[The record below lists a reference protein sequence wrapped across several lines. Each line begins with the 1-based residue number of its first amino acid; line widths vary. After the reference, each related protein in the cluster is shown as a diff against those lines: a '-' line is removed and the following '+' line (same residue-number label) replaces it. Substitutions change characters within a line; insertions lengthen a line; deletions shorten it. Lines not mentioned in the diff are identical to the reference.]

1 MIKDKKVLNKI
12 IYSLLIVAILIVSFP
27 ITSKANLNSSDRNK
41 VANFAK
47 AFIEEGNRKGI
58 LAYSRDYS
66 KRTAGFNNTLVD
78 GKIYMD
84 CSAFA
89 AFVYNHTCNLN
100 LPAYS
105 QDQFL
110 TDSNFSDAYQNY
122 VDANGNKRPLSLYE
136 VKRASDY
143 NINLELGDLILVYG
157 HHIGVYVGDG
167 LIAHFANPN
176 TGAAIAS
183 LQGGFFNG
191 ASGSAS
197 GKSQDVL
204 DEEEKSVTTY
214 VLRLK
219 TTVDSIAG
227 FEEYVWP
234 SGEGNS
240 TWQDENLNEDFSY
253 DGVSRGEFGVRVFNL
268 GWIINSLKEILDWFI
283 GIVTYIVRAIIVGL
297 TTLMEDLPGYIIT
310 LVTDQDSSFTIDKI
324 IFNKVDLL
332 NVNFFNLKTAVGG
345 VELSESSIVYIIRSN
360 IAKWYYIIRYT
371 AIIGLLITLIY
382 IGIRMALSSI
392 AEQKAKYKKL
402 LRNWVVSFIIVFGI
416 HYFMLAVLEINE
428 EILNLIANIPVGE
441 QTLYDTIRSQAY
453 AIPASI
459 GWRAAVM
466 YVILV
471 VLMYIFLFKYVKRF
485 AVVAILTLLA
495 PIMGIGYAIDK
506 IKDDKSQYLDNW
518 VKEYVFNVII
528 QVVHALLYTVFVTIA
543 FDMMGSSIMGV
554 TLAIVLIIFMFKA
567 EGIFKKIFG
576 IKSGMLKDLREDGII
591 KFAKL
596 KAQFNLA
603 KGIVQANTKAVGFVS
618 KPVGVAVDKVN
629 ENRIRRKI
637 DKINSKNEEL
647 LSKTDEN
654 EGLQKDL
661 ENSADRM
668 KEYRNVGAYDQL
680 AMEHSKYNEILDKIN
695 SNKND
700 IKELEKFEDET
711 VKING
716 KKLKNSDI
724 KELQEAIGNDMNKKD
739 FARALYKQTGGN
751 VANKI
756 ITGYK
761 KGKQRFKAENERYKE
776 LMQEY
781 KEAKRRIKLER
792 IASGKVLTAGVRGS
806 IINAATFGVLDAAN
820 MAKTLKN
827 EAKNQPKELETPKYN
842 PIVEYIPEN
851 TDTFKNQTIV
861 VTLKRGVGRKYN
873 EFQQDIVTKEG
884 RKESRESKKILEKS
898 FNVLSENSSNE
909 FVSDMVSE
917 KTLAYKDLNK
927 VVKSIKKRDKQLD
940 DELITANMT
949 KELRNKAAEK
959 TNKNIKD
966 ITEKDIN
973 EMLEEY
979 EVKDI
984 YGLLQNSG
992 VTDNKLAK
1000 EIQKVQEAKMT
1011 KEDINTVIDDLG
1023 ESTNF
1028 YLNSDNLKQHLE
1040 DMLKQNISKQEGKDI
1055 KEIVDK
1061 DIDKEI
1067 QRLGKDSIAK
1077 LIKMASLNND
1087 VVLDKKYVNNDKY
1100 KSMLNDI
1107 EKIKK
1112 QQFIIEES
1120 KDKNKSNAE
1129 STQNIIRSI
1138 EKRKGK

>member
-1 MIKDKKVLNKI
+1 MIKNKKFLNKI
-12 IYSLLIVAILIVSFP
+12 IFSLLIVAILIVSFP
-27 ITSKANLNSSDRNK
+27 ITSKANLNSSERNK

-47 AFIEEGNRKGI
+47 AFIEEGNKRGI
-58 LAYSRDYS
+58 LAYANDSRRYP
-66 KRTAGFNNTLVD
+66 GFRNEFLD

-89 AFVYNHTCNLN
+89 AFVYNHTCGLS

-105 QDQFL
+105 QDGFL

-122 VDANGNKRPLSLYE
+122 VDANGKSRPLSLYE

-191 ASGSAS
+191 ASGSAA
-197 GKSQDVL
+197 GKSQEVL

-219 TTVDSIAG
+219 STVDHVVG

-234 SGEGNS
+234 SGDGNS
-240 TWQDENLNEDFSY
+240 SWQDENLNEDFSY
-253 DGVSRGEFGVRVFNL
+253 DGISKGEFGVKVFNF
-268 GWIINSLKEILDWFI
+268 GWIINCLKEILNWFI
-283 GIVTYIVRAIIVGL
+283 GIVTYLFRAVIVGL
-297 TTLMEDLPGYIIT
+297 TSLMESLPGYIIT
-310 LVTDQDSSFTIDKI
+310 LVTDQDSSFTIDKLL
-324 IFNKVDLL
+324 FNKVDLL
-332 NVNFFNLKTAVGG
+332 DVNFFNLQKTSNNI
-345 VELSESSIVYIIRSN
+345 ELSQDSIVYIIRSN
-360 IAKWYYIIRYT
+360 IAKWYYVIRYT
-371 AIIGLLITLIY
+371 AIIGLLITLLY

-392 AEQKAKYKKL
+392 AEEKAKYKKL
-402 LRNWVVSFIIVFGI
+402 LSNWIISFIIVFGI
-416 HYFMLAVLEINE
+416 HYFMVLVLELNE
-428 EILNLIANIPVGE
+428 EMLSLLSTIPVGE
-441 QTLYDTIRSQAY
+441 QTLYDTIRNQAY
-453 AIPASI
+453 AIPAST
-459 GWRAAVM
+459 GFKAVAM
-466 YVILV
+466 YVVLV
-471 VLMYIFLFKYVKRF
+471 ILMYIFLFKYVKRF
-485 AVVAILTLLA
+485 AVVAVLTLLA

-506 IKDDKSQYLDNW
+506 IKDNKSQYLNNW
-518 VKEYVFNVII
+518 VKEYVVNVII
-528 QVVHALLYTVFVTIA
+528 QFVHALLYTIFVTLA
-543 FDMMGSSIMGV
+543 FDMMGTSLLGV
-554 TLAIVLIIFMFKA
+554 AIAIILIVFMFKA
-567 EGIFKKIFG
+567 EGIFKRIFG
-576 IKSGMLKDLREDGII
+576 IKSGMLKDLRDS
-591 KFAKL
+591 KVLKL
-596 KAQFNLA
+596 ATIKAQFNFA
-603 KGIVQANTKAVGFVS
+603 KGVVQKNTAALGIAT
-618 KPVGVAVDKVN
+618 KPVGAVA
-629 ENRIRRKI
+629 
-637 DKINSKNEEL
+637 DKINVSRINKKVNTINAKNEEL
-647 LSKTDEN
+647 LSKTNEN
-654 EGLQKDL
+654 EKLQKDL
-661 ENSADRM
+661 ESSSDRM

-680 AMEHSKYNEILDKIN
+680 AMEHSNYNEILDKIN
-695 SNKND
+695 SNKKD
-700 IKELEKFEDET
+700 IKELEKFQDET

-724 KELQEAIGNDMNKKD
+724 KDIQETIGQDMNKKD
-739 FARALYKQTGGN
+739 FAKALYKQTGGN
-751 VANKI
+751 VGNKI

-761 KGKQRFKAENERYKE
+761 KGKEKFKAANERSKE

-781 KEAKRRIKLER
+781 KEAKRRIRLER

-806 IINAATFGVLDAAN
+806 IINAATFGILDAAN
-820 MAKTLKN
+820 MAKTLNK
-827 EAKNQPKELETPKYN
+827 EAKNQPKAIETPKYN

-861 VTLKRGVGRKYN
+861 ATLKRGVGRKYN
-873 EFQQDIVTKEG
+873 EFQQDIITKEG

-909 FVSDMVSE
+909 FVTDMVSE
-917 KTLAYKDLNK
+917 KTLTYKDLNK
-927 VVKSIKKRDKQLD
+927 VVKSIKKRDKKLD
-940 DELITANMT
+940 DKLVTNNMT
-949 KELRNKAAEK
+949 EELRNRAAKKA
-959 TNKNIKD
+959 NKNIKD
-966 ITEKDIN
+966 VTEKDIN

-984 YGLLQNSG
+984 HELLQNSG

-1000 EIQKVQEAKMT
+1000 EIQNAQESKMT

-1023 ESTNF
+1023 ESTDF

-1040 DMLKQNISKQEGKDI
+1040 DMLKKNISKQQDKDV
-1055 KEIVDK
+1055 KEITDK

-1087 VVLDKKYVNNDKY
+1087 VVVDKKFVNNDKY

-1138 EKRKGK
+1138 EKKKGK